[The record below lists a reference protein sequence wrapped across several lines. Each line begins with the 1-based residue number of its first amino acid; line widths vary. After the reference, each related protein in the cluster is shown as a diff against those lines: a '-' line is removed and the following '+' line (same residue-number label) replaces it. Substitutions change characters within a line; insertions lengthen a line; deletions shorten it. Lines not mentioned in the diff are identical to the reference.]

1 MPLLLLNARLKALNH
16 CRGILTRRSDAG
28 ECYMKRGSHNDIP
41 QSQED
46 GKGGRGVVDGNYH
59 MQIPID
65 NRNIKYFDELSGDVS
80 PIGLHVF
87 QIMLAS

>member
-1 MPLLLLNARLKALNH
+1 M
-16 CRGILTRRSDAG
+16 
-28 ECYMKRGSHNDIP
+28 
-41 QSQED
+41 
-46 GKGGRGVVDGNYH
+46 DGNYH